1 MDGRVLSAEEDFSEL
16 KERAEAGDA
25 SAMHKLYLA
34 YLDGFGT
41 EKDED
46 AAFRWLCRFC
56 SHGGAETVRRL
67 HGMRDLGI
75 AHMRGIGTD
84 KNPGLALECFGKA
97 LGQGDKEAAD
107 WIYALYTE
115 GMLPARGWHP

>member
-1 MDGRVLSAEEDFSEL
+1 MDGRVLSAEEEFAEL
-16 KERAEAGDA
+16 KARAEAGDA

-46 AAFRWLCRFC
+46 AAFLWLRRFC
-56 SHGGAETVRRL
+56 SHGDADTVICL
-67 HGMRDLGI
+67 HGIRDLGI
-75 AHMRGIGTD
+75 AYMNGIGTD

-107 WIYALYTE
+107 WIYALYAE
-115 GMLPARGWHP
+115 GMLPARG

>member
-1 MDGRVLSAEEDFSEL
+1 MDGRVLSAEEEFAEL
-16 KERAEAGDA
+16 KARAEAGDA
-25 SAMHKLYLA
+25 SSMHKLYLA

-41 EKDED
+41 EKDENE
-46 AAFRWLCRFC
+46 AFRWLSRFC

-75 AHMRGIGTD
+75 ACMRGIGTD
-84 KNPGLALECFGKA
+84 KAPGLALECFGKV

-107 WIYALYTE
+107 WIYALYAE
-115 GMLPARGWHP
+115 GMLPARG